1 MAKKRKGKENVKRS
15 KAAKSD
21 GFASVLVFTKSGL
34 ISSHLNR
41 LRPHAKQANTQ
52 THMQSPLKER
62 AGARVHLSTVTS

>member
-1 MAKKRKGKENVKRS
+1 MAKERRGKESVRRSKVVKR
-15 KAAKSD
+15 D
-21 GFASVLVFTKSGL
+21 GFASVLVFSKSGL

-52 THMQSPLKER
+52 IHMQSSLKER